1 MSYKS
6 LILVLIVILLWGVNF
21 SIIKI
26 GLKELPPILFS
37 ALRFAVVAIPAV
49 FFIPFPK
56 TSVFNVI
63 GVGLF
68 LGILQFSFL
77 FVAMKTDASA
87 GLSSLILQTQVL
99 FTIIL
104 SAFIYKEKATKSQ
117 SIGVLVAIFGFSL
130 FFYNS
135 GGNITTKG
143 LTLIVCA
150 AFFWAISNVIM
161 KRIENINLLHF
172 MVWVSI
178 IPPVPLIALSYALE
192 SQEPIA
198 LILAATENT
207 WLSVMYVSYMSTLI
221 GFAIWGWLLKNN
233 SAATVTPF
241 ALLIPV
247 VGIITSSLILSES
260 LSLIEIFGTG
270 LIMLGLLF
278 CVIGSKIYAYLFKRL
293 SCY

>member
-178 IPPVPLIALSYALE
+178 IPPVPLIAFSYALE
-192 SQEPIA
+192 SREPIA